1 MHTVCSNQE
10 GRDFTSKCQRHKHV
24 QPAEYFLS
32 KPPRVTFTELILK
45 GAAAAAWTL
54 RTSLKTPDVAMG
66 EVREALSAHGAQRG
80 TLGPRLSSSHA
91 GLLQVKEAGAV
102 EESSAHPP
110 SRPSSTEFTSTLQTQ
125 TPNRRVRWVISLAA
139 HLNSVG
145 LATFRIAWK
154 IICW

>member
-32 KPPRVTFTELILK
+32 KPPRVTFTELVLK
-45 GAAAAAWTL
+45 GAAAATWTL

-66 EVREALSAHGAQRG
+66 RWGSLCSQRPAWH
-80 TLGPRLSSSHA
+80 LRSSPITISRRVA
-91 GLLQVKEAGAV
+91 PGKEAGAV

-110 SRPSSTEFTSTLQTQ
+110 SRTSSTEFTSTLQTQ
-125 TPNRRVRWVISLAA
+125 TPNRRIRWVISLAA

-145 LATFRIAWK
+145 LATFRIARK
-154 IICW
+154 IIRW